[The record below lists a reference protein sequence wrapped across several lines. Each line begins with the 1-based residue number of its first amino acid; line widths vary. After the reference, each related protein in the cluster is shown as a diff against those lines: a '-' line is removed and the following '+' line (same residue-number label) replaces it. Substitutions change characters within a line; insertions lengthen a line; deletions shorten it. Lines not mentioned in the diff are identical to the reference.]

1 MEALQIFCQQYLAD
15 NKRGGVRRES
25 GGRQCQG
32 DMKIRKLGFF
42 GPLKTFNNPMS
53 DDDGSQR
60 TKSVF
65 TPDRGVGTCQ
75 M

>member
-1 MEALQIFCQQYLAD
+1 MAEWGENLGAGHVTGEYD
-15 NKRGGVRRES
+15 R
-25 GGRQCQG
+25 
-32 DMKIRKLGFF
+32 KIRKKLGFF
-42 GPLKTFNNPMS
+42 GPLKTFNNLMS